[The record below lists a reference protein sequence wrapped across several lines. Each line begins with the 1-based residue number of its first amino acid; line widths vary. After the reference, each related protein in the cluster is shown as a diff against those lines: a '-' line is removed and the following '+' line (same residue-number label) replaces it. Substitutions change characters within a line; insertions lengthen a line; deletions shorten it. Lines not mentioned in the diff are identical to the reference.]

1 MVRGWTV
8 SMASSSLRWTLPVLL
23 LAAGCGSD
31 GGGGSTNTTGSD
43 TSASGDS
50 SSGSDAS
57 GSGSD
62 ASAGDS
68 TTSSDTADTSTVAC
82 KPASN
87 TGCPEGQHCIYD
99 GDSIACVENGEHD
112 AGEACDDGKGCKV
125 GICVK
130 PQSGESRCAP
140 FCNADIQCA
149 SNSCNPL
156 QSGKGKVCD
165 MGGDNLVACSVLTQ
179 NCKDA
184 GQACYSTPKGFG
196 CLDAGKVAAG
206 EACKEDNDCV
216 PGYACIGKSTLQP
229 GLCRKICRKGGGEP
243 SCDSITAQCSS
254 LFGDPVAGY
263 CGE

>member
-1 MVRGWTV
+1 
-8 SMASSSLRWTLPVLL
+8 MALFQSSTLRWTFAALL
-23 LAAGCGSD
+23 LIAGCGTDDSSSTAD
-31 GGGGSTNTTGSD
+31 GSASAD
-43 TSASGDS
+43 TSASADS
-50 SSGSDAS
+50 SSNVDATGDTATS
-57 GSGSD
+57 EAD
-62 ASAGDS
+62 ANAS
-68 TTSSDTADTSTVAC
+68 ADTSTVVC

-87 TGCPEGQHCIYD
+87 TGCPTGQHCIYD
-99 GDSIACVENGEHD
+99 GDTIACVDDGEHD

-165 MGGDNLVACSVLTQ
+165 MGGDNLVSCSVLTQ

-184 GQACYSTPKGFG
+184 GKACYATPKGFG
-196 CLDAGKVAAG
+196 CLDAGKVAGA
-206 EACKEDNDCV
+206 EACNEDNDCV